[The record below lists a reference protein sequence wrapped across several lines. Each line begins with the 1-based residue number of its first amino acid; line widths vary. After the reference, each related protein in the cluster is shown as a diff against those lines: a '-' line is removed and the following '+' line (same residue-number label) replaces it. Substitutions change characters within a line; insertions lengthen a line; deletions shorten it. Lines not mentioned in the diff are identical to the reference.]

1 MASML
6 YNNALKEFALG
17 NIVWKASGGST
28 IKAILVDA
36 GKYTANASHKFLSEV
51 ASGARVGTAQTL
63 SLVDAADG
71 GVCDAAD
78 VTFSDLTSTPTVEA
92 VVLYKDTGTESTS
105 PLIAFIDS
113 GTGLPTPA
121 GVNSIIVR
129 WDNGANRIFKL

>member
-6 YNNALKEFALG
+6 YENALKEFAQG
-17 NIVWKASGGST
+17 NIVWKKSGGST

-36 GKYTANASHKFLSEV
+36 DKYTASSAHQYLSSIASS
-51 ASGARVGTAQTL
+51 ARVGTPVTM
-63 SLVDAADG
+63 SLIDAANG
-71 GVCDAAD
+71 GVCDAED

-92 VVLYKDTGTESTS
+92 VVIYKDTGSEATS
-105 PLIAFIDS
+105 PLIAFIDT

-129 WDNGANRIFKL
+129 WDNGANKIFKL

>member
-6 YNNALKEFALG
+6 YNNALKEFAQG
-17 NIVWKASGGST
+17 NIKWKASGGST

-36 GKYTANASHKFLSEV
+36 DKYTASASHKYLSEV
-51 ASGARVGTAQTL
+51 TSGARVGSPVTL
-63 SLVDAADG
+63 TLVDAADG

-78 VTFSDLTSTPTVEA
+78 ITFSDLTSTPTVEA
-92 VVLYKDTGTESTS
+92 VVLYMDGGTEATS

-121 GVNSIIVR
+121 GVNAINVR
-129 WDNGANRIFKL
+129 WDNGTNKIFKL